1 MKSPATAES
10 ARQGSGN
17 NSYQTYYSDL
27 YRNHLNVEKDIT
39 NRWTP
44 ERTTGVKY
52 PRITDYYGEALN
64 LNYYNPFYTEITRGV
79 MIENTSYLRISNIS
93 LGYQVPN
100 DIVRKLRL
108 SSLDVSLTL
117 NNFFTFTNYGGI
129 DPETP
134 GATYPKTRSIT
145 FGLNLGF

>member
-1 MKSPATAES
+1 MK
-10 ARQGSGN
+10 GSLIVVAFFALGCILGW
-17 NSYQTYYSDL
+17 SGYLPQVI
-27 YRNHLNVEKDIT
+27 VENDIT
-39 NRWTP
+39 NRWT
-44 ERTTGVKY
+44 EDNTTGVKY
-52 PRITDYYGEALN
+52 PRITDYYGAPLN

-79 MIENTSYLRISNIS
+79 MIENTSYLRVSNIS
-93 LGYQVPN
+93 LAYQVPQ

-108 SSLDVSLTL
+108 SSLNVMFTL
-117 NNFFTFTNYGGI
+117 NDFFTFTNYSGI